1 MLHFHD
7 RHITVHESSEEEAT
21 MTKQDLVDQL
31 ASGIGLAKPEVQAV
45 VDGFMSLVMEAVASG
60 QRVELRRFG
69 IWKPVRRKGRHL
81 RTPDG
86 VHDISLPDRTV
97 AMFTPAAEFRERMQT
112 PQG

>member
-1 MLHFHD
+1 
-7 RHITVHESSEEEAT
+7 

-69 IWKPVRRKGRHL
+69 IWKPVRRKGRFL

-86 VHDISLPDRTV
+86 IHEVNLPERTV
-97 AMFTPAAEFRERMQT
+97 PVFTPAAEFRERLHATQE
-112 PQG
+112 